1 MSDEPEIVKT
11 LRQEER
17 LGYLSSH
24 PSGIFFSPDMIMET
38 AEDGAGQ
45 KNNSTE
51 DGLTQTKKDLELNNI
66 EDKYRVIFE
75 NYSIAITLVDAQE
88 RIVLWNK
95 YAEELLNMNE
105 KDLFKRPVASLYPP
119 EEWAKI
125 RSENV
130 RRKGIKYRMET
141 RMIKKDQGLFDV
153 ELSLCTLKGA
163 GGNIV
168 GSIGI
173 IKDITEFKKTEKKL
187 LESEHRYRT
196 IFENSA
202 IAITLTDGHERIVSW
217 NAYAEKLLGMDK
229 NELYLKPVRSLY
241 PAEEWQKI
249 RSENIRQKG
258 MQHCLETK
266 MIRKDNEQ
274 IHVDISLSVL
284 KDAEGKITGS
294 IGVIKD
300 ITARKKVENAL
311 ISEHALLQS
320 LLDNIPDSIYFK
332 DEKHRFIKVNKA
344 KAMHSNVTIEQM
356 IGKTD
361 FDFYSEDEATKMLDD
376 EKKVM
381 EHKEI
386 LQSEEKITRPN
397 GDVEWVS
404 VVKAPRYDISGNI
417 VGILGISRDITDRK
431 IIEEQ
436 LRNTH
441 NDLSLVNKNL
451 EKIVQERTAHIEQLL
466 KQKDEFITQL
476 GHDMKTPLTPLYALL
491 PLVRKKVTDEQLQKH
506 LDLMIRNVEYMNNLV
521 QKTMKLAFLNSTSF
535 QLDLQESCIW
545 DIIERTIKNHITE
558 MQNKGLSFSNHVEK
572 DLKVSVDVIKFEELL
587 SNLFSNAIKYSNE
600 KGCIE
605 IYVEKDNDFITFS
618 IRDTGLGLTNEQAK
632 RIFDEFYKVDK
643 SRGDLYSDGLGLSIC
658 KRIVQKHGGK
668 IWVESP
674 GLGKGSTF
682 YFTISLHIQSN

>member
-88 RIVLWNK
+88 RIILWNK

-105 KDLFKRPVASLYPP
+105 KDLFKRPVESLYPP
-119 EEWAKI
+119 EEWVKI

-202 IAITLTDGHERIVSW
+202 IAITLTDEYERIVSW

-241 PAEEWQKI
+241 PTEEWQKI

-266 MIRKDNEQ
+266 MIRRDNEQ

-300 ITARKKVENAL
+300 ITARKKIENAL
-311 ISEHALLQS
+311 IDEHTLLQS

-332 DEKHRFIKVNKA
+332 DEKNRFIKVNKA

-361 FDFYSEDEATKMLDD
+361 FDFYSKDEATKMLND
-376 EKKVM
+376 ERNVM

-397 GDVEWVS
+397 GDIEWVS
-404 VVKAPRYDISGNI
+404 VVKAPRYDISGTI

-431 IIEEQ
+431 KIEEQ
-436 LRNTH
+436 LRNAH

-476 GHDMKTPLTPLYALL
+476 GHDLKTPLTPLYALL
-491 PLVRKKVTDEQLQKH
+491 PVVRKKVTDEQLQKH
-506 LDLMIRNVEYMNNLV
+506 LDLMIRNVEYMKNLV

-545 DIIERTIKNHITE
+545 DIIERAIKNQSTGI
-558 MQNKGLSFSNHVEK
+558 QNKNLSFFNHVEK
-572 DLKVSVDVIKFEELL
+572 DLKVHVDVIKFEELL
-587 SNLFSNAIKYSNE
+587 ANLFSNAIKYSNE
-600 KGCIE
+600 KGRID
-605 IYVEKDNDFITFS
+605 IFAEKDNDFITFS
-618 IRDTGLGLTNEQAK
+618 IRDNGLGLTNEQAI
-632 RIFDEFYKVDK
+632 RIFDEFYKVDA

-682 YFTISLHIQSN
+682 YFTTPLHNQSN